1 MTITGTLKVL
11 LSNILQNTFLILVA
25 KTAYF
30 TQIMSALKKKVHYF
44 SLFLLKIYIATTQD
58 MLYTTNKSYTQNI
71 YKSVVSSSTAK
82 RSL

>member
-1 MTITGTLKVL
+1 
-11 LSNILQNTFLILVA
+11 
-25 KTAYF
+25 
-30 TQIMSALKKKVHYF
+30 MSALKKKVHYF